1 MYSDFMDALDTSKS
15 AAQVDEAIPSDH
27 NRSAGE
33 F

>member
-1 MYSDFMDALDTSKS
+1 MYSDFMDALDTTKS
-15 AAQVDEAIPSDH
+15 AGQADEAIPSDH